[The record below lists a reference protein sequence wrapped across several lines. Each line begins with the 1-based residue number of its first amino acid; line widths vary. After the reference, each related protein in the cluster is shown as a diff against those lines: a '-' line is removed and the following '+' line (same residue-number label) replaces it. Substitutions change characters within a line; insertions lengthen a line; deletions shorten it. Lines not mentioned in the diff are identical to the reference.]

1 MVAVEA
7 AVSGHVARIAEVG
20 GAQGLRLPEPG
31 VAAADPTDVEDPGF
45 RAVWVG
51 LALTKAEFYL
61 GLYLVWAIRAMYTA
75 QRRRSRRLAFCIKT
89 QERSTHAAHRTVTV
103 CHLHSTRRHD
113 SLHPRIT
120 VGFPEKRANRRKGN
134 GKMRKRLSSRRF
146 LVCRRRR

>member
-51 LALTKAEFYL
+51 LALTKAGFIWAYIWSGPSGPCILRSDVAL
-61 GLYLVWAIRAMYTA
+61 G
-75 QRRRSRRLAFCIKT
+75 
-89 QERSTHAAHRTVTV
+89 
-103 CHLHSTRRHD
+103 
-113 SLHPRIT
+113 
-120 VGFPEKRANRRKGN
+120 G
-134 GKMRKRLSSRRF
+134 
-146 LVCRRRR
+146 